1 MSYYIITLHKV
12 IVNKVVKKN
21 SLSYTRRVESEV
33 RYVKYYCIGIKGTG
47 MSTLAQILFDLG
59 NEVSGYDDARGHKFT
74 QDGLEERG
82 IEIFYDHDHEIDKDT
97 IVTYSV
103 AFKEDHP
110 ELVRV
115 KEMGLTIKRYHEI
128 MGDVVSQFETIGV
141 SGTHGKTSTSSMIK
155 HVLEN
160 TVGCNYFIGAGDGKA
175 TRDNKYYVVESDE
188 FNRHFKAYHPAYSI
202 ITNIEEEHMEI
213 YKDIDDIRDTFEVFA
228 NQTKKLVVANG
239 DNEEVRKIN
248 YTTPVKFYG
257 FNDNND
263 IVIKNMELTSEGPRF
278 DLYIEGELYDS
289 FTIPVFGEHMVANA
303 AAAIMI
309 CREIG
314 INKED
319 IKKYFAT
326 FKNAKRRFAEE
337 KVGNAIIID
346 DYAHHPTEI
355 KVTLNAAKQKYPDKR
370 LVVVFRPNTFSRTV
384 DFTDEFVEAF
394 NMADVSYLTEIDSNR
409 EKQEDYPGVTSHMI
423 IDKLNNGDIIS
434 EETIDK
440 LKDERD
446 SVVCFMGCAYVDSL
460 INAFKE
466 IMK

>member
-1 MSYYIITLHKV
+1 M
-12 IVNKVVKKN
+12 
-21 SLSYTRRVESEV
+21 
-33 RYVKYYCIGIKGTG
+33 KYYCIGIKGTG

-59 NEVSGYDDARGHKFT
+59 NEVSGYDDAKGHKFT
-74 QDGLEERG
+74 QVGLDERG
-82 IEIFYDHDHEIDKDT
+82 IQIYYDHEHEIDKDT

-115 KEMGLTIKRYHEI
+115 KKLGLTVKKYNEI
-128 MGDVVSQFETIGV
+128 MGDVIKEFETIGV

-155 HVLEN
+155 HILEN

-175 TRDNKYYVVESDE
+175 TRNNEYYVVESDE

-213 YKDIDDIRDTFEVFA
+213 YNDIDDIRDTFEVFA

-239 DNEEVRKIN
+239 DNIQVRKIN
-248 YTTPVKFYG
+248 YKTPVKFYG
-257 FNDNND
+257 FSDDNDV
-263 IVIKNMELTSEGPRF
+263 VIKNMKLGTNGSMF
-278 DLYIEGELYDS
+278 DLYIDKELYGS
-289 FTIPVFGEHMVANA
+289 FNIPLYGEHMVSNA

-314 INKED
+314 ISKED
-319 IKKYFAT
+319 IEKYFET
-326 FKNAKRRFAEE
+326 FQNAKRRFAED
-337 KVGNAIIID
+337 KAGSAIIVD

-355 KVTLNAAKQKYPDKR
+355 KVTLGAIKQKYPDKR
-370 LVVVFRPNTFSRTV
+370 LVVVFKPNTYSRTV

-394 NMADVSYLTEIDSNR
+394 NIADKAYLTEIDSNR
-409 EKQEDYPGVTSHMI
+409 EKQEDYPGVSSNMI
-423 IDKLNNGDIIS
+423 IEKLNNGDIIS
-434 EETIDK
+434 DETIDK
-440 LKDERD
+440 LKDEKD